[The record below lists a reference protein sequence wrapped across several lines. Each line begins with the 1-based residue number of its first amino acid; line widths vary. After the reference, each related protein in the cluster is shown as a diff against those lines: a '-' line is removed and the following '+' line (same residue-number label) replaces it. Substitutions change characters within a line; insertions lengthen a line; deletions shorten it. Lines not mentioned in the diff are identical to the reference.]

1 MSNNVPQFSEILT
14 PSSYLSSQKR
24 YIDGSRAGLRVP
36 YREISLSATNHSHG
50 TEENP
55 PLPVYDTSGAY
66 TDPKVRIDLTHGL
79 PSLRTDW
86 IKQRNDTEILSIP
99 GSEYA
104 RLRERDLLTYHLRF
118 P

>member
-1 MSNNVPQFSEILT
+1 MLKNAPTFSTIRT
-14 PSSYLSSQKR
+14 PSSYPASQKH
-24 YIDGSRAGLRVP
+24 YLNGSHAELRVP

-66 TDPKVRIDLTHGL
+66 TDPNVRIDPSHGL
-79 PSLRTDW
+79 PELRREW

-99 GSEYA
+99 
-104 RLRERDLLTYHLRF
+104 T
-118 P
+118 